1 MIWAVNAAY
10 RALLTRRAQSRP
22 LSSSGVLTKARALA
36 ELEKNSIPCR
46 WDQLPDD
53 RRDLVRGQVLEV
65 IEISERLQSFDGNRS
80 ASIAIRL
87 LAILDDDPIDAGEP
101 DHTGATVPIWLNEDL
116 DELDRLGWLE
126 SVFVLDVDGAM
137 RRVHGWRIDWQRS
150 DQGRAR
156 KRWILEQAGRVLA
169 ADDPLVEAADWLQ
182 NPPAPPSRLIA

>member
-1 MIWAVNAAY
+1 MIWVVNAAY
-10 RALLTRRAQSRP
+10 RALLIRRAQSRP

-87 LAILDDDPIDAGEP
+87 LAILDDDPIDDEP
-101 DHTGATVPIWLNEDL
+101 DHSGVTVPIWLNEDL

-126 SVFVLDVDGAM
+126 AMLVLDVDGAM
-137 RRVHGWRIDWQRS
+137 RRVHGWRLDWQRP
-150 DQGRAR
+150 DQGRDR
-156 KRWILEQAGRVLA
+156 KDWIVGQAGRVLA
-169 ADDPLVEAADWLQ
+169 SDDPIAAARGWLAD
-182 NPPAPPSRLIA
+182 PPAPPSRLAA